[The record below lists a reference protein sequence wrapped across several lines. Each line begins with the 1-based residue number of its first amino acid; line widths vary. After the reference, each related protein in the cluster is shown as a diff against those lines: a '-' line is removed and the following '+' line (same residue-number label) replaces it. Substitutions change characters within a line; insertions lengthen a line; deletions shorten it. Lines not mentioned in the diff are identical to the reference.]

1 MLPQVLGWVQG
12 HLDELKV
19 VVEVDKL
26 GQAEV
31 PRLPHENHA
40 GVLGRIL
47 FVWGLRSLGSRAQ
60 TFGLRV

>member
-12 HLDELKV
+12 HLNELKV
-19 VVEVDKL
+19 VVEVDEL

-47 FVWGLRSLGSRAQ
+47 FVWGLR
-60 TFGLRV
+60 V